1 MCLLPC
7 SNLIMSTF
15 HSVHVYACVYVCVS
29 TCACVYVCMRAS
41 VWVQMCVS
49 VCVYV
54 CVCVQMCVCVR
65 ACVQEEPEQGC
76 IMLCHRGPS
85 RLFPGSPC
93 EPTSGPRSP
102 ADRGAS
108 HEVWPGLKSYTWKQ
122 FSSILSS
129 VASIIKGKCPGPR
142 CPAEQRNKLA
152 RKLYLNAALSPF
164 MAL

>member
-7 SNLIMSTF
+7 SNFIMPTF
-15 HSVHVYACVYVCVS
+15 HSVHVYACVFMYL
-29 TCACVYVCMRAS
+29 
-41 VWVQMCVS
+41 
-49 VCVYV
+49 CVYV
-54 CVCVQMCVCVR
+54 CVCVYGCVQVCVCMYVCKRVCVHACVR

-85 RLFPGSPC
+85 LLFPGSPC

-164 MAL
+164 MVL

>member
-15 HSVHVYACVYVCVS
+15 HSVHVCMCMCIHVCVCMCLRVPVYVCVRV
-29 TCACVYVCMRAS
+29 CVDAC
-41 VWVQMCVS
+41 
-49 VCVYV
+49 VCVYACV
-54 CVCVQMCVCVR
+54 CVCLCVC
-65 ACVQEEPEQGC
+65 ACMREEPAQGC

-85 RLFPGSPC
+85 LLFPGSPC

-102 ADRGAS
+102 AGKGAS

-122 FSSILSS
+122 FSSILSP
-129 VASIIKGKCPGPR
+129 VASIINGKCPGP
-142 CPAEQRNKLA
+142 ATWEQRNKLA
-152 RKLYLNAALSPF
+152 RKLYLNAALCPF